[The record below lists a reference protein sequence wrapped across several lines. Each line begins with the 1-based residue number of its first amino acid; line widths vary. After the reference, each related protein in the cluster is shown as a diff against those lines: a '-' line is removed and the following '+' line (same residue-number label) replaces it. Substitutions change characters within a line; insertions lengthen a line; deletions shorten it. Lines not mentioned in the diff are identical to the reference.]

1 MYFTLRW
8 SILFLFLSIDFIPLI
23 AQFGIYGDN
32 LERVTKY
39 TYNRGFNVLCGSYM
53 QDTTLFWQFT
63 NGSRIGINN
72 PGFREGQFE
81 NGGCIFTYS

>member
-1 MYFTLRW
+1 M
-8 SILFLFLSIDFIPLI
+8 INVVLFSFHSVDFVPII
-23 AQFGIYGDN
+23 GQFGIYGND

-39 TYNRGFNVLCGSYM
+39 TYNRGFNVLCGSSV
-53 QDTTLFWQFT
+53 QDTTLFWQFA

-81 NGGCIFTYS
+81 NGGCTQMQ